1 MADLDQRVTRLEQLA
16 DKLIKL
22 AREHP
27 LGRAILR
34 KLDIGEEA

>member
-1 MADLDQRVTRLEQLA
+1 MADLEQRITRLETIL
-16 DKLIKL
+16 DRLIAI

-27 LGRAILR
+27 LGRVILR

>member
-16 DKLIKL
+16 DRLIAL